1 MSYQSARDDP
11 AELPF
16 MDSKLNL
23 ESRVVDLLKRLTLE
37 EKFSLCAGKGW
48 GTTTPIERLGIKS
61 LKMVDGPHGVGAII
75 SRLRKC
81 TYFPTAICRTATWN
95 PDLSERFGVALA
107 QEVRSIGFNTLL
119 GPGVN
124 IMRTPLCGRTFEYQ
138 TEDPYLNRKMAV
150 AVIRGVQSQRV
161 AACVKHFACNNQE
174 TNRGKVSAEVGERAL
189 REIYL
194 PAFEGA
200 VREADVWT
208 VMASYNK
215 VNGIYSCENR
225 NLLVERLREE
235 WGFRGFVVSDW
246 FAVRRATS
254 AESCV
259 NGGLSLEMPGKGT
272 KYGEK
277 ALRKAFDTG
286 KFTEDTLD
294 DTVKGFLRTMFF
306 VGLFDDM
313 PTFTKGSRN
322 TPEHQAL
329 ARTIAE
335 EGIVLLK
342 NEGDILPLDIGKIK
356 SAAVLGPNASKR
368 TGFGGGS
375 SMVRPFYEI
384 TPLEGLKERCVGKVK
399 VVKDPARADIA
410 IIFAGLSH
418 NILKGLDYEGS
429 DKKSLELPA
438 DQIALINDTVML
450 NPKTIVVLINGSPV
464 TMIGWLEK
472 VPAVLE
478 AWYSGLEAGR
488 AIASILFG
496 DVNPSGKLPVT
507 FPRSLSD
514 SPAHASERTFPG
526 NEKVYYDEG
535 VFVGYRHFDNKGIEP
550 LFPFGHGLSYTTF
563 DYGNLKMGNG
573 VTLGDETLTVSVDT
587 TNTGE
592 RAGAE
597 VIQLYV
603 HDVEASVERPPKE
616 LKGFKKVHL
625 KQGQKQTVTF
635 TLGKSDLS
643 FWDEGANRWIAE
655 KGVYEIL
662 IGSSSRDIRLQGEF
676 EYPD

>member
-1 MSYQSARDDP
+1 MSPLSPRH
-11 AELPF
+11 ELNKMPF
-16 MDSKLNL
+16 MDSKVDL
-23 ESRVVDLLKRLTLE
+23 EIRVADLLKRLTLE
-37 EKFSLCAGKGW
+37 EKFSLCAGKDLR
-48 GTTTPIERLGIKS
+48 TTKPIERLGIRG
-61 LKMVDGPHGVGAII
+61 LRMTDGPHGVGAIG
-75 SRLRKC
+75 SHLRKC

-107 QEVRSIGFNTLL
+107 QEARSIGFSMVL
-119 GPGVN
+119 GPGIN
-124 IMRTPLCGRTFEYQ
+124 IVRTPLCGRTFEYQ
-138 TEDPYLNRKMAV
+138 TEDPYLNRKMAL

-174 TNRGKVSAEVGERAL
+174 TNRGRVSAEVGERAL

-200 VREADVWT
+200 VREADVWA

-225 NLLVERLREE
+225 NLLIERLRDE
-235 WGFRGFVVSDW
+235 WEFRGFVVSDW
-246 FAVRRATS
+246 FAVRRATN

-259 NGGLSLEMPGKGT
+259 NGGLSLEMPGRGS

-277 ALRKAFDTG
+277 ALKKAFQSG
-286 KFTEDTLD
+286 KFTEDALD
-294 DTVKGFLRTMFF
+294 GDLKGFLRVMFLL
-306 VGLFDDM
+306 GLYDDDAS
-313 PTFTKGSRN
+313 PLPEGSRN

-329 ARTIAE
+329 ARNIAE

-342 NEGDILPLDIGKIK
+342 NEGEVLPLKEIRSI
-356 SAAVLGPNASKR
+356 AVLGPNATRK

-375 SMVRPFYEI
+375 SMVRPLYEI
-384 TPLEGLKERCVGKVK
+384 TPLKGLEERCAGKVK
-399 VVKDPARADIA
+399 VVKDPARADVA

-418 NILKGLDYEGS
+418 NILKGLDYEGK
-429 DKKSLELPA
+429 DKKGLELPA
-438 DQIALINDTVML
+438 DQIALINDTAMT
-450 NPKTIVVLINGSPV
+450 NPKTIVVLINGGPV
-464 TMIGWLEK
+464 TMVGWLEK

-488 AIASILFG
+488 AIAAILFG

-507 FPRSLSD
+507 FPKVLSD

-535 VFVGYRHFDNKGIEP
+535 VFVGYRHFDQKGIEP
-550 LFPFGHGLSYTTF
+550 LFPFGHGLSYTMF
-563 DYGNLKMGNG
+563 DYENLKLSNG
-573 VTLGDETLTVSVDT
+573 KVSSPEILTVSVEI
-587 TNTGE
+587 TNSGGS
-592 RAGAE
+592 AGAE

-603 HDVEASVERPPKE
+603 HDVEASAERPPKE

-625 KQGQKQTVTF
+625 KPAQRQTVN
-635 TLGKSDLS
+635 LALDKSDLS
-643 FWDEGANRWIAE
+643 FWDESANRWVAE
-655 KGVYEIL
+655 KGVFEAL
-662 IGSSSRDIRLQGEF
+662 IGSSSRDVHLRGEF
-676 EYPD
+676 EYLD

>member
-1 MSYQSARDDP
+1 MSYQSNRDYP
-11 AELPF
+11 AILPF
-16 MDSKLNL
+16 MDGKLDL
-23 ESRVVDLLKRLTLE
+23 EGRVADLLKRLTQE
-37 EKFSLCAGKGW
+37 EKFSLCAGKSW
-48 GTTTPIERLGIKS
+48 GATKPIERLGIKS

-81 TYFPTAICRTATWN
+81 TYFPTAICRTSTWN
-95 PDLSERFGVALA
+95 LDLSERFGVALA
-107 QEVRSIGFNTLL
+107 EEVRAIGFNTVL
-119 GPGVN
+119 GPAIN
-124 IMRTPLCGRTFEYQ
+124 IIRTPLCGRIFEYQ
-138 TEDPYLNRKMAV
+138 TEDPCLNSKMAV
-150 AVIRGVQSQRV
+150 AVIRGVQSQQV

-174 TNRGKVSAEVGERAL
+174 TNRGKVSAEVSERAL

-200 VREADVWT
+200 VREADAWS
-208 VMASYNK
+208 VMTSYNK

-235 WGFRGFVVSDW
+235 WGFRGYTVSDW

-259 NGGLSLEMPGKGT
+259 KGGLSLEMPGKGT
-272 KYGEK
+272 KYGER

-286 KFTEDTLD
+286 KFTEDALD
-294 DTVKGFLRTMFF
+294 GNVKGLLRAMFL
-306 VGLFDDM
+306 VGLFDDIS
-313 PTFTKGSRN
+313 TLAKGSRN
-322 TPEHQAL
+322 TQEHQAL
-329 ARTIAE
+329 ARAIAE

-342 NEGDILPLDIGKIK
+342 NEGGALPLDMGEIR
-356 SAAVLGPNASKR
+356 SVAVLGPNATKR

-375 SMVRPFYEI
+375 SMVRSSYEI
-384 TPLEGLKERCVGKVK
+384 TPLEGLRERCVGKVK
-399 VVKDPARADIA
+399 VVKDPTRADVA

-418 NILKGLDYEGS
+418 DILKGLDYEGR
-429 DKKSLELPA
+429 DKKGIELPS
-438 DQIALINDTVML
+438 DQIALIKDTVLL
-450 NPKTIVVLINGSPV
+450 NPQTTVVLINGSPV
-464 TMIGWLEK
+464 TMVGWLEK

-526 NEKVYYDEG
+526 DEKVYYDEG
-535 VFVGYRHFDNKGIEP
+535 VFVGYRHFDKMGIEP

-563 DYGNLKMGNG
+563 EYGNLMMSKGNFA
-573 VTLGDETLTVSVDT
+573 GDETLAVSVDA

-603 HDVEASVERPPKE
+603 SDVEASVERPPKE
-616 LKGFKKVHL
+616 LKDFKKVHL
-625 KQGQKQTVTF
+625 KPGQKQTMTF
-635 TLGKSDLS
+635 TLGKNDLS
-643 FWDEGANRWIAE
+643 FWDESLSHWIAE
-655 KGVYEIL
+655 KGVFEIL
-662 IGSSSRDIRLQGEF
+662 IGSSSRDIRLQGKF
-676 EYPD
+676 EYLA

>member
-1 MSYQSARDDP
+1 MSHQLARADL
-11 AELPF
+11 AKMPF
-16 MDSKLNL
+16 MDGKLDL
-23 ESRVVDLLKRLTLE
+23 ESRTADLLRRMTLE
-37 EKFSLCAGKGW
+37 EKFSLCAGKSW
-48 GTTTPIERLGIKS
+48 GATKTIERLGIKS
-61 LKMVDGPHGVGAII
+61 LKMVDGPHGIGAII

-81 TYFPTAICRTATWN
+81 TYFPTAICRTSTWN
-95 PDLSERFGVALA
+95 LNLSELFGVALA
-107 QEVRSIGFNTLL
+107 EEVRAIGFNTVLA
-119 GPGVN
+119 PGIN
-124 IMRTPLCGRTFEYQ
+124 ILRTPLCGRTFEYQ

-150 AVIRGVQSQRV
+150 AVIRGIQSQRV

-174 TNRGKVSAEVGERAL
+174 TNRGKVSAEVSERAL

-200 VREADVWT
+200 VREADVWS
-208 VMASYNK
+208 VMTSYNK

-225 NLLVERLREE
+225 NLLVERLRGE
-235 WGFRGFVVSDW
+235 WGFRGFTVSDW

-272 KYGEK
+272 KYGVK
-277 ALRKAFDTG
+277 ALGEAFNAG
-286 KFTEDTLD
+286 KFTEEALD
-294 DTVKGFLRTMFF
+294 GNVKGILRAMFH
-306 VGLFDDM
+306 VGLFDDTSAL
-313 PTFTKGSRN
+313 PEGSRN

-342 NEGDILPLDIGKIK
+342 NEGDVLPIDMGEIRSI
-356 SAAVLGPNASKR
+356 AVLGPNATRR

-375 SMVRPFYEI
+375 SMVRSFYEI
-384 TPLEGLKERCVGKVK
+384 TPLEGLRERCVGKAK
-399 VVKDPARADIA
+399 VVRDPAGADVA

-418 NILKGLDYEGS
+418 NVLKGLDYEGS
-429 DKKSLELPA
+429 DKKGLELPA
-438 DQIALINDTVML
+438 DQIALIKDTVMS

-464 TMIGWLEK
+464 TMVGWLEK

-526 NEKVYYDEG
+526 NERIYYDEG
-535 VFVGYRHFDNKGIEP
+535 VFVGYRHFDKKGIEP
-550 LFPFGHGLSYTTF
+550 LFPFGHGLSFTTF
-563 DYGNLKMGNG
+563 DYGNLKMSNG
-573 VTLGDETLTVSVDT
+573 KISGDETLTASVDIA
-587 TNTGE
+587 NIGE

-597 VIQLYV
+597 VIQLYIS
-603 HDVEASVERPPKE
+603 DVEASVERPPKE
-616 LKGFKKVHL
+616 LMGFNKAYL
-625 KQGQKQTVTF
+625 KPGQKQTVTF

-643 FWDEGANRWIAE
+643 FWDERANRWIAE
-655 KGVYEIL
+655 KGVFEIL
-662 IGSSSRDIRLQGEF
+662 IGSSSRDVRLHGEF
-676 EYPD
+676 EYLA